1 MQTRFLAEAM
11 TTIITTTADAGAASR
26 GWGC

>member
-1 MQTRFLAEAM
+1 MHDQFLASM
-11 TTIITTTADAGAASR
+11 MNTIITTTADAGAASR